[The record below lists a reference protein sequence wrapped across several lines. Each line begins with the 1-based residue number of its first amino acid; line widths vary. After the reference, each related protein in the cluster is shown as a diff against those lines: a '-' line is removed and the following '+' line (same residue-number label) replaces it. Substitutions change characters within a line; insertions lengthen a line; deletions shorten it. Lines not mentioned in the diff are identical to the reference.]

1 MCPGGPEDPR
11 SLWGDKD
18 RDAPRTEVT
27 QEHEVGGGECM
38 SGLEAERTEP
48 QARTQVQRPPGW
60 ERPQVPPWGLLK
72 LKHIH

>member
-1 MCPGGPEDPR
+1 M
-11 SLWGDKD
+11 
-18 RDAPRTEVT
+18 TEVT

-38 SGLEAERTEP
+38 SGLEAERAEP